1 MTIVCVMNAT
11 TTIFNDKPILHI
23 RSKIHSNLNTRT
35 LSFVPKQSTVCMHL
49 YSYCTLST
57 IVLHFFVNSHAR
69 AKLHN
74 NFFNVAYNL
83 RYLFIVTINSEEISY
98 LIMYCCTVE

>member
-1 MTIVCVMNAT
+1 
-11 TTIFNDKPILHI
+11 
-23 RSKIHSNLNTRT
+23 
-35 LSFVPKQSTVCMHL
+35 MHL

-57 IVLHFFVNSHAR
+57 IFWALSSLFKYYIIHTHYGLAGRRLNSHAR

-83 RYLFIVTINSEEISY
+83 RYHFIVTINSEEISD
-98 LIMYCCTVE
+98 LVHVLLSG